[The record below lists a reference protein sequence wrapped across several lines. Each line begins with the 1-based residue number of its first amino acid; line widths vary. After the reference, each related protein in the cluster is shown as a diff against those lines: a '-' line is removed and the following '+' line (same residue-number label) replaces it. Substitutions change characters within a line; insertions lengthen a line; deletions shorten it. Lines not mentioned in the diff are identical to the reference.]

1 MLKTPAL
8 TAKIITAASSKSR
21 DKLADNPS
29 NFGTVTIQA
38 RKGPRHYKNTHVVAT
53 VDRSGSMLDTCSD
66 GKTKMEH
73 IKHTLK
79 NIMNC
84 LSQESAHP
92 PTLHIYG
99 FDTTVDTICVKRC
112 DKELSN
118 LESSKML
125 ENLVPRGA
133 TDINAAIITAATVC
147 EKINHDSANSD
158 ESPQIIHMHL
168 TDGMITSGEHRA
180 SKIRT
185 NINTENTTNAFI
197 GYGDQHSADLLQS
210 LAEVENGQYYF
221 IDTLENAG
229 MVYGEILY
237 NTIYEQA
244 KNVIISVTDGVIY
257 DYKTNTWVEK
267 LKIPSFASEQS
278 RTYQIKTST
287 DACRIDISYVDSTA
301 NSTATIQAKKTVA
314 SNNDH
319 VEIYWL
325 RQLTQE
331 FMYEAKTNTHQME
344 SCNTAWSSYNSEI
357 HCLLDY
363 AKSHNWHIVWKL
375 LGSEDPITKA
385 NMINACPYPRRY
397 RLLHH
402 AVEQNNAIAVESLIK
417 MGAILSPTADNV
429 PIQNLTQD
437 PKIKAMISCHD
448 DSNKKPLKER
458 LLLFLQ
464 HLKDVKKKCK
474 TAEHIDLLQTLSDDI
489 YIAIRSLTS
498 NVGQMYMGARCESQ
512 GKGRAYVVRDTASLE
527 KHQTQEGQ
535 STYRSMSAEHNVST
549 AVHSRQASIGTV
561 NYMNNCS
568 K

>member
-1 MLKTPAL
+1 
-8 TAKIITAASSKSR
+8 
-21 DKLADNPS
+21 
-29 NFGTVTIQA
+29 
-38 RKGPRHYKNTHVVAT
+38 
-53 VDRSGSMLDTCSD
+53 
-66 GKTKMEH
+66 
-73 IKHTLK
+73 
-79 NIMNC
+79 
-84 LSQESAHP
+84 
-92 PTLHIYG
+92 
-99 FDTTVDTICVKRC
+99 
-112 DKELSN
+112 
-118 LESSKML
+118 
-125 ENLVPRGA
+125 
-133 TDINAAIITAATVC
+133 
-147 EKINHDSANSD
+147 
-158 ESPQIIHMHL
+158 
-168 TDGMITSGEHRA
+168 
-180 SKIRT
+180 
-185 NINTENTTNAFI
+185 
-197 GYGDQHSADLLQS
+197 
-210 LAEVENGQYYF
+210 
-221 IDTLENAG
+221 
-229 MVYGEILY
+229 
-237 NTIYEQA
+237 
-244 KNVIISVTDGVIY
+244 
-257 DYKTNTWVEK
+257 
-267 LKIPSFASEQS
+267 
-278 RTYQIKTST
+278 
-287 DACRIDISYVDSTA
+287 
-301 NSTATIQAKKTVA
+301 
-314 SNNDH
+314 
-319 VEIYWL
+319 
-325 RQLTQE
+325 
-331 FMYEAKTNTHQME
+331 MYEAKTNTHQME

-375 LGSEDPITKA
+375 LESEDPITKA

>member
-1 MLKTPAL
+1 
-8 TAKIITAASSKSR
+8 
-21 DKLADNPS
+21 
-29 NFGTVTIQA
+29 
-38 RKGPRHYKNTHVVAT
+38 
-53 VDRSGSMLDTCSD
+53 
-66 GKTKMEH
+66 
-73 IKHTLK
+73 
-79 NIMNC
+79 
-84 LSQESAHP
+84 
-92 PTLHIYG
+92 
-99 FDTTVDTICVKRC
+99 
-112 DKELSN
+112 
-118 LESSKML
+118 
-125 ENLVPRGA
+125 
-133 TDINAAIITAATVC
+133 
-147 EKINHDSANSD
+147 
-158 ESPQIIHMHL
+158 
-168 TDGMITSGEHRA
+168 
-180 SKIRT
+180 
-185 NINTENTTNAFI
+185 
-197 GYGDQHSADLLQS
+197 
-210 LAEVENGQYYF
+210 
-221 IDTLENAG
+221 
-229 MVYGEILY
+229 
-237 NTIYEQA
+237 
-244 KNVIISVTDGVIY
+244 
-257 DYKTNTWVEK
+257 
-267 LKIPSFASEQS
+267 
-278 RTYQIKTST
+278 
-287 DACRIDISYVDSTA
+287 
-301 NSTATIQAKKTVA
+301 
-314 SNNDH
+314 
-319 VEIYWL
+319 
-325 RQLTQE
+325 
-331 FMYEAKTNTHQME
+331 MYEAKTNTHQME

-375 LGSEDPITKA
+375 LESEDPITKA

-527 KHQTQEGQ
+527 KYQTQEGQ
-535 STYRSMSAEHNVST
+535 STYRSMSTEHNVST

-561 NYMNNCS
+561 NYMKNCS